1 LLIHLSSSFE
11 LPFDV
16 WYLID
21 KVLYCEP
28 KARAALR
35 QVCRLT
41 RPLEPLVIPRP
52 PNYRAV
58 DPLGYRHRVSV
69 AWSHWLS
76 FYAVCSHC
84 LYRDKID
91 NMRPEVSKYGFGPMF
106 YRCWACL
113 CLGPEGAGLTK
124 TEWKCGEL
132 IVWLE
137 RTELEPELT
146 KDGLAHSV
154 KSYEDAI
161 CSEKPAP
168 RGYKIRV
175 GPIHSVLVDEG
186 IID

>member
-1 LLIHLSSSFE
+1 LIHLSSSFE

-52 PNYRAV
+52 PNYRAL

-76 FYAVCSHC
+76 FYAVCAHC

-91 NMRPEVSKYGFGPMF
+91 NMRPIIISFNFTHTRLF
-106 YRCWACL
+106 YRCWSCIA
-113 CLGPEGAGLTK
+113 LGQELSGLTEKEWGAGK
-124 TEWKCGEL
+124 L

-137 RTELEPELT
+137 RTELEPQLT

-154 KSYEDAI
+154 QSYEDAI
-161 CSEKPAP
+161 CSEKPIP
-168 RGYKIRV
+168 RGYRIRV
-175 GPIHSVLVDEG
+175 GPRHTDYIVD
-186 IID
+186 